1 MKMERELLQIL
12 NGFAIALALIFWNFK
27 MHFHYLFLK
36 KIGKTSHKNYLQAT
50 LGLFTDLSFWNLN
63 SLPSPL
69 FYSSDNSIES
79 KRAILFSLFTILFT
93 LISFLI
99 QGILID

>member
-1 MKMERELLQIL
+1 MEKELLLIF

-36 KIGKTSHKNYLQAT
+36 KTGKTSHKNYLQAT
-50 LGLFTDLSFWNLN
+50 LGPFTDLSFWNLN

-69 FYSSDNSIES
+69 FFSSDNSIES
-79 KRAILFSLFTILFT
+79 KRVKNFSLLTIFFAI
-93 LISFLI
+93 ISFLI
-99 QGILID
+99 QGFLID